1 MFQYHDVSDGY
12 KGRIPLELYIELRN
26 KFPQFDGES
35 DVAWLQRVKRDPLLV
50 KKMFGTPQFKD
61 ELLQAVTRR
70 MMAQSGATRV
80 GHTVGGPALVP
91 LTKPGAANAKKEIA
105 EEYQKDFMVGPPG
118 SRQYKY
124 AKEAYQ
130 LLLDQFDAATPVNGS
145 IFWNGI
151 NELTLA
157 EMVHDWNRD
166 LGSGQLFGQL
176 EATTAARYVN
186 KQFVWE
192 KDPKGL
198 FHNYFDKVSG
208 KLGHM
213 AKGHVTAVVRCGL
226 RNDSIFTVTELPA
239 MLKNMDEA
247 IRAKKEPG
255 VTDISIVV
263 IEPKHML
270 DEQIAVFTN
279 NDIAKVPIIETVN
292 WPVRGPKDVKI
303 STTQRF
309 PAISQFLRY
318 YWAARGPRP
327 ESAATKR
334 IRKDFARL
342 IVWGK

>member
-1 MFQYHDVSDGY
+1 MFQYHNVADGY

-26 KFPQFDGES
+26 KLPQFDGES
-35 DVAWLQRVKRDPLLV
+35 DRAWLHRIKGDPLLV

-61 ELLQAVTRR
+61 ELLQAVARR
-70 MMAQSGATRV
+70 MMAQSGATRT
-80 GHTVGGPALVP
+80 GHAAGGPALVK
-91 LTKPGAANAKKEIA
+91 LKAPGAQNAKAEIA
-105 EEYQKDFMVGPPG
+105 EEYQKDFMVGAPG

-124 AKEAYQ
+124 AREAYQ
-130 LLLDQFDAATPVNGS
+130 LLLDQFDAATPENGS

-157 EMVHDWNRD
+157 EMVNDWNRD
-166 LGSGQLFGQL
+166 LDRSQLFGQL

-198 FHNYFDKVSG
+198 FRNYFDKVSG

-247 IRAKKEPG
+247 IRGKKEPG
-255 VTDISIVV
+255 VTDISIIV
-263 IEPKHML
+263 IEPKHL
-270 DEQIAVFTN
+270 LGEKIVVYTN
-279 NDIAKVPIIETVN
+279 NDIVKVPIIENVN
-292 WPVRGPKDVKI
+292 WPVTGPKDVRI
-303 STTQRF
+303 SPTQRF

-327 ESAATKR
+327 ESPATAR

-342 IVWGK
+342 TVWG